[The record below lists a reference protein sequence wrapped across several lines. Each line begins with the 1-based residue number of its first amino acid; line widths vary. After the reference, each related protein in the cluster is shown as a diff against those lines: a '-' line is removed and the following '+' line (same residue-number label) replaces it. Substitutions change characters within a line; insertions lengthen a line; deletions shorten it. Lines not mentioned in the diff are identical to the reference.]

1 MTFAHGS
8 KSYSGGLVVA
18 YALAAAICW
27 ASASVLQQRA
37 AASEPDT
44 GSLGP
49 SLIVRLAHHR
59 AWLVG
64 NGADAIAY
72 LFQFLAL
79 RRGSLAL
86 VQPLLVTS
94 MLFALPVSARL
105 GHRRL

>member
-1 MTFAHGS
+1 MICADEARSFT
-8 KSYSGGLVVA
+8 GGLVLA
-18 YALAAAICW
+18 YAVAAATCW
-27 ASASVLQQRA
+27 ATASVLQQRA

-49 SLIVRLAHHR
+49 SLVVRLAHHR
-59 AWLVG
+59 TWLVG
-64 NGADAIAY
+64 NGADGAAY

-94 MLFALPVSARL
+94 MLFAL
-105 GHRRL
+105 